1 MNEPKPVADWATD
14 FDPTHPAWINDPAPI
29 LKEIR
34 SRCPVA
40 HTDRMLGVYL
50 TTTYQAAREVMLN
63 WKAFSSRRVVVRN
76 DRPQQMV
83 LAPPVSVDPPH
94 HTWIKQV
101 LLPVFTQ
108 EATRRLEGHIRET
121 CRSLLAGLEG
131 RKSCDAGQDYAAHV
145 AAITLAHL
153 LGVPKQDSGLL
164 LKWIHE
170 MFDVGVTD
178 PVRLFAAI
186 RESEAYFAEL
196 VAARRAKNEDDTITL
211 LVNAQD
217 GDGRAL
223 TDGYIQATLRVLM
236 MAGVDTSLCAIA
248 SAIWHMSNHPE
259 DRDRLVENPLPH
271 IRRDRGIFARLP
283 AGDRGP
289 RGDDR
294 NRGPGLPDEARQH
307 GAGFLHGRQPRSRRV
322 RRSREGRD
330 RPRRQ
335 QQAHGVRLWH
345 PPLHRHSPR
354 PRRDDHRRRG
364 MAEGLPEIPARSRR
378 PVALL
383 GRPDARATASA
394 GPAIVRRR
402 RVAGVNHL
410 RMVVAPGPWSSVSCW
425 KY

>member
-1 MNEPKPVADWATD
+1 LNEPKPVADWATD
-14 FDPTHPAWINDPAPI
+14 FDPTHSAWINDPAPI

-63 WKAFSSRRVVVRN
+63 WKVFSSRRVVVRN

-108 EATRRLEGHIRET
+108 EVTRKLEGHIRET
-121 CRSLLAGLEG
+121 CRSLLAGLNG
-131 RKSCDAGQDYAAHV
+131 RKSCDAGQDYAARV

-153 LGVPKQDSGLL
+153 LGVPKEDSGLL

-211 LVNAQD
+211 LVNAKD
-217 GDGRAL
+217 GDGKPL
-223 TDGYIQATLRVLM
+223 TDAYIQATLRVLM

-248 SAIWHMSNHPE
+248 SAIWHMSNHPG
-259 DRDRLVENPLPH
+259 DRDRLVENPSLVPGA
-271 IRRDRGIFARLP
+271 IEEFLRAYPPATAGREVITETEVQGCPMKPDNMVLVSFMAANRDPAVFADPEKVVIDRADSNKHMAFGYGIHRCIGIHLGRAEMTIAVEEWLKAFPKFRPDP
-283 AGDRGP
+283 AGQLRFSVGQMRGP
-289 RGDDR
+289 QH
-294 NRGPGLPDEARQH
+294 LP
-307 GAGFLHGRQPRSRRV
+307 
-322 RRSREGRD
+322 
-330 RPRRQ
+330 
-335 QQAHGVRLWH
+335 
-345 PPLHRHSPR
+345 
-354 PRRDDHRRRG
+354 
-364 MAEGLPEIPARSRR
+364 I
-378 PVALL
+378 LL
-383 GRPDARATASA
+383 S
-394 GPAIVRRR
+394 
-402 RVAGVNHL
+402 
-410 RMVVAPGPWSSVSCW
+410 
-425 KY
+425 